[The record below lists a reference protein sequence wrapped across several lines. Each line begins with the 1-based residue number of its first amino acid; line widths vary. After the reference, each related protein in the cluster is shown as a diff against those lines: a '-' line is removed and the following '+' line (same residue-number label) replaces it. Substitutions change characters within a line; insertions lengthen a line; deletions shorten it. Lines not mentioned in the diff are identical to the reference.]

1 MGCRVQEERRQRARK
16 TTERDRERTAGTE
29 IRRRKGEVKKGEES
43 RERAVCALGVRGV
56 EEGEGEGDRRT
67 GKRERG
73 KPGKEGERVV
83 RAKRVKERG

>member
-1 MGCRVQEERRQRARK
+1 MVGGCA
-16 TTERDRERTAGTE
+16 DG
-29 IRRRKGEVKKGEES
+29 
-43 RERAVCALGVRGV
+43 RGV
-56 EEGEGEGDRRT
+56 EEEEGVGVRRT

>member
-1 MGCRVQEERRQRARK
+1 MEQGDGREVAAR
-16 TTERDRERTAGTE
+16 
-29 IRRRKGEVKKGEES
+29 
-43 RERAVCALGVRGV
+43 V
-56 EEGEGEGDRRT
+56 EEEGDRRI

>member
-1 MGCRVQEERRQRARK
+1 M
-16 TTERDRERTAGTE
+16 
-29 IRRRKGEVKKGEES
+29 
-43 RERAVCALGVRGV
+43 CALGVRGV